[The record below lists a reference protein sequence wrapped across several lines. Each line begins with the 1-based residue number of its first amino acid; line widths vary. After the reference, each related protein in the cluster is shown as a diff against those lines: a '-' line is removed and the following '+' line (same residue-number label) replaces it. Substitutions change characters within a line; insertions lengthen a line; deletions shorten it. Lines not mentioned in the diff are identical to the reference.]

1 METTAPNPDKVFE
14 KPKKP
19 LSGLDKTKSLRPKKK
34 IKEGTRGYGLK
45 QIARMTLGSGNM
57 QLAVELPAGEDLNE

>member
-1 METTAPNPDKVFE
+1 MESTGPNPDKVFD

-34 IKEGTRGYGLK
+34 IKEGTRGK
-45 QIARMTLGSGNM
+45 VAIPSFNIHFSSHSWVTTPHIA
-57 QLAVELPAGEDLNE
+57 V

>member
-1 METTAPNPDKVFE
+1 MESTGPNPDKVFD

-34 IKEGTRGYGLK
+34 IDKGARGKHFSNLYHSDK
-45 QIARMTLGSGNM
+45 FFSIKFVIIRF
-57 QLAVELPAGEDLNE
+57 